1 MMTRDFFLKLTRS
14 FIREDGKQLSFFW
27 EVSETIDKIS
37 KEIFDEIFDSRDT
50 LTEVFKKALGRV
62 DEVQATIA

>member
-1 MMTRDFFLKLTRS
+1 MPRDFLTN
-14 FIREDGKQLSFFW
+14 
-27 EVSETIDKIS
+27 DKIS
-37 KEIFDEIFDSRDT
+37 KEIFDEVFDSRCT